1 MNLMITGGAGFIGS
15 RFTELLVSQRISHKY
30 SSITVV
36 DSLTYSGNL
45 SNLDS
50 VISSPKFHFHQID
63 ICDKAGIEA
72 IIRQRSIDEIVNF
85 AAESHV
91 DRSIES
97 SYEFLNTNVMG
108 TQNLLD
114 SVKNYGIKRYL
125 QVSTDEVY
133 GSIPEG
139 SWEED
144 EPLKPNSPYSA
155 SKAGADLLV
164 RSYGKTY
171 GLNVG
176 ITRCCNNY
184 GLRQYPEKII
194 PLFISKIIDGEKL
207 PIYGDGNHIREWIH
221 VDDHCRGIFAVL
233 VNGRSGEIYNIAGTV
248 EMKNIDLARRI
259 LSYFKKTDED
269 AFEFVDDRKGHDI
282 RYSLTGTKIRNELG
296 FKPEIDFEK
305 GLRET
310 IAWYVSNESWW
321 RPLIRVQN

>member
-15 RFTELLVSQRISHKY
+15 RFAELLVSQEIPNQY

-36 DSLTYSGNL
+36 DNLTYSGNL
-45 SNLDS
+45 SNLDT
-50 VISSPKFHFHQID
+50 VISSAEFYFHKAD
-63 ICDKAGIEA
+63 ICNKADIEA
-72 IIRQRSIDEIVNF
+72 IIKQRSINVIVNF

-97 SYEFLNTNVMG
+97 AFEFLNTNVMG

-114 SVKNYGIKRYL
+114 LAKNNGIVRYL

-133 GSIPEG
+133 GAIPEG

-164 RSYGKTY
+164 LAYGKTY
-171 GLNVG
+171 GINVG

-194 PLFISKIIDGEKL
+194 PLFVSNLIDGKRV
-207 PIYGDGNHIREWIH
+207 PIYGDGNQIREWIH
-221 VDDHCRGIFAVL
+221 VDDHCRGVHAVL
-233 VNGRSGEIYNIAGTV
+233 ENGVPGEIYNIAGTD
-248 EMKNIDLARRI
+248 EFQNIDLARKI
-259 LSYFKKTDED
+259 IAYFKKSED
-269 AFEFVDDRKGHDI
+269 IAFEFVEDRKGHDI
-282 RYSLTGTKIRNELG
+282 RYSLTGNKIRKELG
-296 FKPEIDFEK
+296 FIPTIEFEDGLKKTID
-305 GLRET
+305 
-310 IAWYVSNESWW
+310 WYVANESWW
-321 RPLIRVQN
+321 RPLLQNK

>member
-1 MNLMITGGAGFIGS
+1 MITGGAGFIGS
-15 RFTELLVSQRISHKY
+15 RFAELLVSQEILNQF

-36 DSLTYSGNL
+36 DNLTYSGNL

-50 VISSPKFHFHQID
+50 VISTPEFYFHKVD
-63 ICDKAGIEA
+63 ICNQADVEGVINE
-72 IIRQRSIDEIVNF
+72 RSIDVIANF

-114 SVKNYGIKRYL
+114 LAKKHGVKRYL

-133 GSIPEG
+133 GAIPKG

-164 RSYGKTY
+164 LAYGRTY

-184 GLRQYPEKII
+184 GLRQFPEKII
-194 PLFISKIIDGEKL
+194 PLFVSNLIDGKRV
-207 PIYGDGNHIREWIH
+207 PIYGDGNQIREWIH
-221 VDDHCRGIFAVL
+221 VDDHCRAVFSVL
-233 VNGRSGEIYNIAGTV
+233 QNGKPGEIYNIAGMD
-248 EMKNIDLARRI
+248 EFRNIELARKI
-259 LSYFKKTDED
+259 ITFFGKSEAE
-269 AFEFVDDRKGHDI
+269 AFEFVADRKGHDF
-282 RYSLTGTKIRNELG
+282 RYSLTGNKARKELG
-296 FKPEIDFEK
+296 IVPEIEFET
-305 GLRET
+305 GLQET
-310 IAWYVSNESWW
+310 IEWYLANEAWW
-321 RPLIRVQN
+321 RPLLKK

>member
-15 RFTELLVSQRISHKY
+15 RFAEMLVTKEIPNLY

-36 DSLTYSGNL
+36 DNLTYSGNL
-45 SNLDS
+45 SNLDA
-50 VISSPKFHFHQID
+50 VISTPEFYFHKAD
-63 ICDKAGIEA
+63 ICNKTDIESL
-72 IIRQRSIDEIVNF
+72 IEQRSITVIVNF

-97 SYEFLNTNVMG
+97 AFEFLNTNVMG

-114 SVKNYGIKRYL
+114 LAKKHGINRYL

-133 GSIPEG
+133 GSIPAG

-164 RSYGKTY
+164 LAYGKTY
-171 GLNVG
+171 GMNVG

-194 PLFISKIIDGEKL
+194 PLFVSNLIDGKRV
-207 PIYGDGNHIREWIH
+207 PIYGNGNQIREWIH
-221 VDDHCRGIFAVL
+221 VDDHCRGVFAVL
-233 VNGRSGEIYNIAGTV
+233 HNGNPGEVYNIAGTD
-248 EMKNIDLARRI
+248 EFQNIELARKI
-259 LSYFKKTDED
+259 IAYFGKTEDE
-269 AFEFVDDRKGHDI
+269 AFEFVADRKGHDI
-282 RYSLTGTKIRNELG
+282 RYSLTGNKIRKELG
-296 FKPEIDFEK
+296 IEPQIDFET
-305 GLRET
+305 GLKAT
-310 IAWYVSNESWW
+310 IDWYVANESWW
-321 RPLIRVQN
+321 RPLLKK

>member
-15 RFTELLVSQRISHKY
+15 RFAEMLVTKEIPNHY

-36 DSLTYSGNL
+36 DNLTYSGNL
-45 SNLDS
+45 SNLDA
-50 VISSPKFHFHQID
+50 VISMPGFYFQKAD
-63 ICDKAGIEA
+63 ICNKTEIES
-72 IIRQRSIDEIVNF
+72 IIEQRSIDVIVNF

-97 SYEFLNTNVMG
+97 AFEFLNTNVMG

-114 SVKNYGIKRYL
+114 LAKKHGINRYL

-133 GSIPEG
+133 GSIPTG

-164 RSYGKTY
+164 LAYGKTY
-171 GLNVG
+171 GMNVG

-194 PLFISKIIDGEKL
+194 PLFVSNLIDGKRV
-207 PIYGDGNHIREWIH
+207 PIYGDGNQIREWIH
-221 VDDHCRGIFAVL
+221 VDDHCRGVFEVL
-233 VNGRSGEIYNIAGTV
+233 QNGNPGEIYNIAGTD
-248 EMKNIDLARRI
+248 ELRNIELARKI
-259 LSYFKKTDED
+259 ISFFGKSEDE
-269 AFEFVDDRKGHDI
+269 AFQFVADRKGHDI
-282 RYSLTGTKIRNELG
+282 RYSLTGNKIREELG
-296 FKPEIDFEK
+296 FEPKVDFET
-305 GLRET
+305 GLKET
-310 IAWYVSNESWW
+310 IDWYVANESWW
-321 RPLIRVQN
+321 RPLLKK

>member
-15 RFTELLVSQRISHKY
+15 RFAQLLVTQEIPNKY

-36 DSLTYSGNL
+36 DNLTYSGNL

-50 VISSPKFHFHQID
+50 VISTPQFYFHQVD
-63 ICDKAGIEA
+63 ICNQSAVEA
-72 IIRQRSIDEIVNF
+72 VILERSIDVIVNF

-97 SYEFLNTNVMG
+97 SFEFLQTNVMG

-114 SVKNYGIKRYL
+114 LSKKHGVKRYA

-133 GSIPEG
+133 GAIATG

-164 RSYGKTY
+164 LAYGKTY
-171 GLNVG
+171 GMNVG

-184 GLRQYPEKII
+184 GLRQFPEKII
-194 PLFISKIIDGEKL
+194 PLFVSNLIDGKKV
-207 PIYGDGNHIREWIH
+207 PIYGDGKQIREWIH
-221 VDDHCRGIFAVL
+221 VDDHCRGVAEV
-233 VNGRSGEIYNIAGTV
+233 VEKGRAGEIYNIAGTD
-248 EMKNIDLARRI
+248 EYENMELARRI
-259 LSYFKKTDED
+259 VAHFGKSEGET
-269 AFEFVDDRKGHDI
+269 FEFVADRKGHDI
-282 RYSLTGTKIRNELG
+282 RYSLTGNKIRKELG
-296 FKPEIDFEK
+296 FEPQISFES
-305 GLRET
+305 GLKET
-310 IAWYVSNESWW
+310 IDWYVTHESWW
-321 RPLIRVQN
+321 RPLLNK

>member
-1 MNLMITGGAGFIGS
+1 MNLLITGGAGFIGS
-15 RFTELLVSQRISHKY
+15 RFAELLVSQEIPNQF
-30 SSITVV
+30 SSISVV
-36 DSLTYSGNL
+36 DNLTYSGNL
-45 SNLDS
+45 SNLDA
-50 VISSPKFHFHQID
+50 VISMPGFYFQKAD
-63 ICDKAGIEA
+63 ICNQAEIEGVL
-72 IIRQRSIDEIVNF
+72 QERSIDMVVNF

-97 SYEFLNTNVMG
+97 SYEFLHTNVMG

-114 SVKNYGIKRYL
+114 LAKKHGVKRYL

-164 RSYGKTY
+164 LAYGKTF

-194 PLFISKIIDGEKL
+194 PLFVSNLIDGKRV
-207 PIYGDGNHIREWIH
+207 PIYGDGNQIREWIH
-221 VDDHCRGIFAVL
+221 VDDHCRGVFAVL
-233 VNGRSGEIYNIAGTV
+233 QNGNPGEVYNLAGMD
-248 EMKNIDLARRI
+248 EFRNIELARKI
-259 LSYFKKTDED
+259 ISYFGKSEDD
-269 AFEFVDDRKGHDI
+269 AFEFVTDRKGHDI
-282 RYSLTGTKIRNELG
+282 RYSLTGNKSRRELG
-296 FKPEIDFEK
+296 IEPNIDFET

-310 IAWYVSNESWW
+310 IEWYVANESWW
-321 RPLIRVQN
+321 RPLLKK

>member
-15 RFTELLVSQRISHKY
+15 RFAELLVSQEIPNEF

-36 DSLTYSGNL
+36 DNLTYSGNL

-50 VISSPKFHFHQID
+50 VISTPEFYFHKVD
-63 ICDKAGIEA
+63 ICNQAEVEA
-72 IIRQRSIDEIVNF
+72 VINKRSIDVIANF

-97 SYEFLNTNVMG
+97 SYEFLHTNVMG

-114 SVKNYGIKRYL
+114 LAKKHGIKRYL

-133 GSIPEG
+133 GAIPTG

-164 RSYGKTY
+164 LAYGKTY
-171 GLNVG
+171 SMNVG

-184 GLRQYPEKII
+184 GLRQFPEKII
-194 PLFISKIIDGEKL
+194 PLFVSNLIDGKRV
-207 PIYGDGNHIREWIH
+207 PIYGDGNQIREWIH
-221 VDDHCRGIFAVL
+221 VDDHCRGVFAAL
-233 VNGRSGEIYNIAGTV
+233 KKGKPGEIYNIAGTD
-248 EMKNIDLARRI
+248 EFRNIELAKKI
-259 LSYFKKTDED
+259 ISYFGKSEAE
-269 AFEFVDDRKGHDI
+269 AFEFVADRKGHDI
-282 RYSLTGTKIRNELG
+282 RYSLTGNKSRTELG
-296 FKPEIDFEK
+296 VEPKISFES

-310 IAWYVSNESWW
+310 IEWYVANESWW
-321 RPLIRVQN
+321 RPLLKK

>member
-15 RFTELLVSQRISHKY
+15 RFAELLVSQEIPNQF

-36 DSLTYSGNL
+36 DNLTYSGNL
-45 SNLDS
+45 SNLDA
-50 VISSPKFHFHQID
+50 VISKSEFYFHKAD
-63 ICDKAGIEA
+63 ICNKADIEA
-72 IIRQRSIDEIVNF
+72 IIEQRSIHVIANF

-97 SYEFLNTNVMG
+97 AFEFLNTNVMG

-114 SVKNYGIKRYL
+114 LAKKHGVSRYL

-133 GSIPEG
+133 GSILTG

-164 RSYGKTY
+164 LAYGKTF
-171 GLNVG
+171 GMNVG
-176 ITRCCNNY
+176 ISRCCNNY

-194 PLFISKIIDGEKL
+194 PLFVSNLIDGKRV
-207 PIYGDGNHIREWIH
+207 PIYGDGNQIREWIH
-221 VDDHCRGIFAVL
+221 VDDHCRGVFAVL
-233 VNGRSGEIYNIAGTV
+233 ESGNPGEVYNIAGTD
-248 EMKNIDLARRI
+248 EFQNIELARKI
-259 LSYFKKTDED
+259 IAYFGKTEDE
-269 AFEFVDDRKGHDI
+269 AFEFVVDRKGHDM
-282 RYSLTGTKIRNELG
+282 RYSLTGNKIRKDLG
-296 FKPEIDFEK
+296 IEPQIDFEI

-310 IAWYVSNESWW
+310 IDWYVANESWW
-321 RPLIRVQN
+321 RPLLKK